1 MTESGQ
7 SATGAGAAAGT
18 ARGDRQAVAA
28 ALADIQGSLAVDGYR
43 LDIEDATG
51 QGLSVRIV
59 ALPGACEECLAPPEV
74 LAMIISAEL
83 DGAYVPEEIDLLSL
97 SRGVPGMARERH
109 GHRSHPQRKGTA
121 VTEAGPTVGLMLAT
135 VADARTGL
143 VAPDRVLT
151 AARRAEAAGFDGVYL
166 GDHLLHPHP
175 ILESVVTLAAVAAVT
190 ERISLGPCV
199 LLFGLRHP
207 VVLAKQL
214 GTLAAFAPGRLR
226 VGVGVGGEYPAEFE
240 AAGVPLAGRGRRMET
255 VLRDVRSLLA
265 GGVEGGDLTFGPVAP
280 DVPFLLAGWK
290 EVSLRRAAAYGDGWI
305 GYLLK
310 PDSFARR
317 RDFLLSCRAE
327 LGRADQP
334 FPTGMLIGV
343 HVTMSADAAAEAAAA
358 WGELTKAPATLPGH
372 LFAAGRPD
380 EVAEQ
385 LHRFWKAGCTEFML
399 GPADQGAGYLDQVEL
414 LGAEVLPRLRQFS

>member
-1 MTESGQ
+1 
-7 SATGAGAAAGT
+7 
-18 ARGDRQAVAA
+18 
-28 ALADIQGSLAVDGYR
+28 
-43 LDIEDATG
+43 
-51 QGLSVRIV
+51 
-59 ALPGACEECLAPPEV
+59 
-74 LAMIISAEL
+74 
-83 DGAYVPEEIDLLSL
+83 
-97 SRGVPGMARERH
+97 
-109 GHRSHPQRKGTA
+109 
-121 VTEAGPTVGLMLAT
+121 VTTAGPTVGLMLAT

-175 ILESVVTLAAVAAVT
+175 ILESIVTLSAVAAVT
-190 ERISLGPCV
+190 QRISLGPCV

-226 VGVGVGGEYPAEFE
+226 VGAGVGGEYPAEFE
-240 AAGVPLAGRGRRMET
+240 AAGVPLAERGKRMET
-255 VLRDVRSLLA
+255 VLRGVRSLLS
-265 GGVEGGDLTFGPVAP
+265 GGLEGGDLTFAPVAP

-290 EVSLRRAAAYGDGWI
+290 EVSLRRAATYGDGWI

-310 PDSFARR
+310 PDSFGRR

-334 FPTGMLIGV
+334 FPTGMLIGA
-343 HVTMSADAAAEAAAA
+343 HVTNTADAAGEAAAA
-358 WGELTKAPATLPGH
+358 WSELTKASATLPGQ
-372 LFAAGRPD
+372 LFAAGQPD
-380 EVAEQ
+380 QVAEQ
-385 LHRFWKAGCTEFML
+385 LHRYWKAGCTEFML

-414 LGAEVLPRLRQFS
+414 LATEVLPRLRQFS

>member
-1 MTESGQ
+1 M
-7 SATGAGAAAGT
+7 
-18 ARGDRQAVAA
+18 
-28 ALADIQGSLAVDGYR
+28 
-43 LDIEDATG
+43 
-51 QGLSVRIV
+51 
-59 ALPGACEECLAPPEV
+59 
-74 LAMIISAEL
+74 
-83 DGAYVPEEIDLLSL
+83 
-97 SRGVPGMARERH
+97 
-109 GHRSHPQRKGTA
+109 
-121 VTEAGPTVGLMLAT
+121 TEAGPIVGLMLAT

-175 ILESVVTLAAVAAVT
+175 ILESVVTLSAVAAVT

-255 VLRDVRSLLA
+255 VLRDVRSLLT

-290 EVSLRRAAAYGDGWI
+290 EVSLRRAATYGDGWI

-317 RDFLLSCRAE
+317 RDFLLGCRAE
-327 LGRADQP
+327 LGRGDEP

-343 HVTMSADAAAEAAAA
+343 HVAKSADAAAEAAAA
-358 WGELTKAPATLPGH
+358 WGELTKAPAALPGQ
-372 LFAAGRPD
+372 LFAAGQPD
-380 EVAEQ
+380 QVAEQ

-414 LGAEVLPRLRQFS
+414 LATEVLPRLRQFSSPLPG